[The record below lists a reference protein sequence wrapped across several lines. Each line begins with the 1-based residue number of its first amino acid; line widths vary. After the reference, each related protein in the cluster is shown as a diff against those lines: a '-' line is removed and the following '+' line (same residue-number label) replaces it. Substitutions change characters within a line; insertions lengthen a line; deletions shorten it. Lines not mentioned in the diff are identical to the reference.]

1 MPKTLLLADDS
12 VTVQRVVELT
22 FAHEDVRVVAV
33 SDGRRA
39 VQTLD
44 ADGADIVLVDVEVPE
59 MDGYA
64 VAAHMKKSSRL
75 RDIPVILLAGALGSV
90 DEERAKRIGCA
101 GVLIKPFEPGALVS
115 RVRELL
121 DTGAE
126 PAGSKTGLR
135 PPRFQGGGAPA
146 PRRISLGTPE
156 PLEPPRRPMWE
167 SGSTPAPAQ
176 PQPAAPVPPAAATEP
191 TPPPRKV
198 SLVNAF
204 SALLQ
209 AERSSRP
216 AEAMPHEPAGVS
228 EAAIEEAV
236 RRVLVR
242 MTGDTV
248 RQIVAET
255 AERLVREEIARIKD
269 NPD

>member
-1 MPKTLLLADDS
+1 
-12 VTVQRVVELT
+12 VVELT

-39 VQTLD
+39 AQALD

-64 VAAHMKKSSRL
+64 VAAHMKKSPRL
-75 RDIPVILLAGALGSV
+75 RDIPIILLAGALGSV
-90 DEERAKRIGCA
+90 DEERAKRIGCN
-101 GVLIKPFEPGALVS
+101 GVLVKPFEPGALVA
-115 RVRELL
+115 RVRELI
-121 DTGAE
+121 DTGSE
-126 PAGSKTGLR
+126 PAASKTGLR
-135 PPRFQGGGAPA
+135 PPKFQSGTTAQA
-146 PRRISLGTPE
+146 PRRISLGGPE

-167 SGSTPAPAQ
+167 SGGGAPSQSQPSAAAPAP
-176 PQPAAPVPPAAATEP
+176 AATEP
-191 TPPPRKV
+191 PPPPRKV

-216 AEAMPHEPAGVS
+216 AETLHPEPTGVS

-255 AERLVREEIARIKD
+255 AERLVREEISKIKD

>member
-39 VQTLD
+39 AQALD

-64 VAAHMKKSSRL
+64 VAAHMKKSPKL
-75 RDIPVILLAGALGSV
+75 RDIPIILLAGALGSV
-90 DEERAKRIGCA
+90 DEERAKRIGCN
-101 GVLIKPFEPGALVS
+101 GVLVKPFEPGALVA
-115 RVRELL
+115 RVRELI
-121 DTGAE
+121 DTGSE
-126 PAGSKTGLR
+126 PAASKTGLR
-135 PPRFQGGGAPA
+135 PPKFQSGTTAPA
-146 PRRISLGTPE
+146 PRRIALGSPE

-167 SGSTPAPAQ
+167 SGGGSAQTQPPPSAPG
-176 PQPAAPVPPAAATEP
+176 PAATEP
-191 TPPPRKV
+191 PPPPRKV

-216 AEAMPHEPAGVS
+216 AEPLAPEPAGVS

-255 AERLVREEIARIKD
+255 AERLVREEISRIKD